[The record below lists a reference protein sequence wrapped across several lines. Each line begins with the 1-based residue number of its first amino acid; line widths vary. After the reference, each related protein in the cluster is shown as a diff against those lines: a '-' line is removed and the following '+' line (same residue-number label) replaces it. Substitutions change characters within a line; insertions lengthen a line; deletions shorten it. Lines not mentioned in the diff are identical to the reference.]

1 MLALIVPVKLSL
13 QVMSAGASA
22 MGPGKAAVLEAIMTA
37 GSIWEP
43 GEP

>member
-1 MLALIVPVKLSL
+1 
-13 QVMSAGASA
+13 MSAGASA